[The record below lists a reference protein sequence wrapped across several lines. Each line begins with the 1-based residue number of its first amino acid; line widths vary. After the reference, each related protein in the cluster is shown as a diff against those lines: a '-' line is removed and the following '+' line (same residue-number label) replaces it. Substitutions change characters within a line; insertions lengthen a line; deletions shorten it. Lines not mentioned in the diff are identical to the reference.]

1 MFEKA
6 PDAVEM
12 TLMVGLK
19 GKVPKTLAG
28 FLAMINE
35 VLAIYGMKKMKYMK
49 PYMPDIVTI
58 LNR

>member
-1 MFEKA
+1 
-6 PDAVEM
+6 M

-28 FLAMINE
+28 YLSMISE

-49 PYMPDIVTI
+49 PYMPDIVI
-58 LNR
+58 VLNR